1 MSIVLGHEPAATC
14 AGCGT
19 ELSGSLL
26 ACPACQRLVHAATL
40 SEIAARAEAAT
51 KRGEVPAA
59 LEAWRSALELLPP
72 GSRQRAAIEQKV
84 EVLASTA
91 QAVPDV
97 PTSGRWKWL
106 ATLGPIGLLLWK
118 FKFLVVALLTKGK
131 LLLLGLT
138 NVGTL
143 LSMFGAVA
151 VYWAVWGIWFAVGL
165 VVSIYI
171 HEMGH
176 VAAITRYGIA
186 ATAPMFIPGFGALIR
201 LKQAPVTPRENA
213 RIGLAGPLWGLGA
226 AIAAALAG
234 KLGGGPMFLAIA
246 HTGAW
251 LNLFN
256 LTPIWHLDGSRG
268 FASLNRLYRW
278 LATSSL
284 LVAWMITHDGLVLL
298 ATLVAVWRSFTSPD
312 DVAEDHGALALF
324 VSITIALA
332 VVFSLTG
339 GPLR

>member
-1 MSIVLGHEPAATC
+1 
-14 AGCGT
+14 
-19 ELSGSLL
+19 
-26 ACPACQRLVHAATL
+26 
-40 SEIAARAEAAT
+40 
-51 KRGEVPAA
+51 
-59 LEAWRSALELLPP
+59 
-72 GSRQRAAIEQKV
+72 
-84 EVLASTA
+84 
-91 QAVPDV
+91 
-97 PTSGRWKWL
+97 
-106 ATLGPIGLLLWK
+106 
-118 FKFLVVALLTKGK
+118 
-131 LLLLGLT
+131 
-138 NVGTL
+138 
-143 LSMFGAVA
+143 
-151 VYWAVWGIWFAVGL
+151 
-165 VVSIYI
+165 
-171 HEMGH
+171 
-176 VAAITRYGIA
+176 
-186 ATAPMFIPGFGALIR
+186 